1 MAIAGPEDKVFF
13 GSFSAELAKVPAAS
27 ALGDADL
34 PGLLDQF
41 DARQVL
47 HVTFGSVL
55 DQFGG
60 RILQALEQNEEA
72 HYALLEA
79 HFVRHLSPFARSR

>member
-1 MAIAGPEDKVFF
+1 MPAGSDVRDE
-13 GSFSAELAKVPAAS
+13 A
-27 ALGDADL
+27 L

-55 DQFGG
+55 DRYGAQ
-60 RILQALEQNEEA
+60 LQDALRTHEER
-72 HYALLEA
+72 YYEALHR
-79 HFVRHLSPFARSR
+79 HFERHITPFAAGT